1 MLTVY
6 IEKQFN
12 NFYEL
17 FDNSWGGAVDTLNE
31 IIKRGREDEVMQIL
45 EEEFCDDHP
54 TDTQVNDFIWFDLA
68 DIMNL
73 YDE

>member
-6 IEKQFN
+6 SEKQFN

-31 IIKRGREDEVMQIL
+31 IIKQGREDEVMQIL
-45 EEEFCDDHP
+45 EEEFFDQRP
-54 TDTQVNDFIWFDLA
+54 TDTQVNDFIWFDLENV
-68 DIMNL
+68 MGL
-73 YDE
+73 YD